1 MFRKGLQKPS
11 IHSII
16 QQEIIQWEEET
27 GETEIYS
34 LPELAV
40 LSPALASVLPPTLKL
55 LQNICEQH
63 ILLVLL
69 GFTPQLPGML
79 SPLPNSMCSLCRIFP
94 HDCSLLFVAPTH
106 WLPRQVTHL
115 LKCRVCGSEWL
126 PPQVSQLFRHEGGNW
141 YCSVPS

>member
-1 MFRKGLQKPS
+1 MFRKRLWKLS
-11 IHSII
+11 ICSTT

-34 LPELAV
+34 LPELA
-40 LSPALASVLPPTLKL
+40 LSSPALASVLPPTLEL

-69 GFTPQLPGML
+69 GFTPQLPRML
-79 SPLPNSMCSLCRIFP
+79 SPPPNSVCLLCRIFP
-94 HDCSLLFVAPTH
+94 RDCSLLFIAHTH
-106 WLPRQVTHL
+106 RLPRQVTHL
-115 LKCRVCGSEWL
+115 LKCCVCGSVWL
-126 PPQVSQLFRHEGGNW
+126 PPQVSRLFRHEWGSR